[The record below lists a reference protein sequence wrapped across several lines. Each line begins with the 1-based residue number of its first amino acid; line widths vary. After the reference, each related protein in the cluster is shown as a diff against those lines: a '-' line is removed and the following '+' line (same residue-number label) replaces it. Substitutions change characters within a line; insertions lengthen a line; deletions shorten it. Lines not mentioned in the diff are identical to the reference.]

1 MQHLAMVERFPNNR
15 ISPPVAHLNF
25 LRSPHQQIQRE
36 SHRTETAH
44 FPDLGQVAPSPRDN
58 PARITIDPV
67 VRFGKPCVRGT
78 RLTVGDVLGSLASG
92 MSEAELLQDFP
103 QLCHD
108 DVLTCLAYAADR
120 ERCLITLSSS
130 AA

>member
-1 MQHLAMVERFPNNR
+1 MD
-15 ISPPVAHLNF
+15 
-25 LRSPHQQIQRE
+25 IQ
-36 SHRTETAH
+36 
-44 FPDLGQVAPSPRDN
+44 
-58 PARITIDPV
+58 ARITINPA

-92 MSEAELLQDFP
+92 MSEAELLEDFP

-108 DVLTCLAYAADR
+108 DVLACLAYAADR